1 MEERKTFNEMVA
13 EGSLDE
19 LLEATRKLCSYKLQ
33 ANNIK
38 LPTYIG
44 KEDVMQDAMIKVFK
58 AYRKFD
64 PSKSSANTYFT
75 RIIDRVI
82 IDHIRRAKSQ
92 PSLQWASASVDEL
105 GSTIIDLITGNI
117 SAVKDLEQGT
127 RHTNIIKQ
135 AQIPVNDDYR
145 GEHLIID
152 VQLDLKNILSDRE
165 AKIFKFKYE
174 GYTLQEIADK
184 LGVSRPTVAKDWL
197 RVREVLMELLI

>member
-1 MEERKTFNEMVA
+1 MEVKKTFNEMVA
-13 EGSLDE
+13 EDSLDE
-19 LLEATRKLCSYKLQ
+19 LLEATMKLCSYKLQ

-44 KEDVMQDAMIKVFK
+44 EEDVVQDAMIKVFK

-92 PSLQWASASVDEL
+92 PSIQGASASVDEL

-127 RHTNIIKQ
+127 GRTGIIKQ
-135 AQIPVNDDYR
+135 AQIPVNDDYS